1 MVTAFLHKTAQKADE
16 TLKTIS
22 THTIHIKNEAKN
34 QKTDML
40 VASYLPLCYNL
51 IRIN

>member
-1 MVTAFLHKTAQKADE
+1 MKQKNPNA
-16 TLKTIS
+16 
-22 THTIHIKNEAKN
+22 
-34 QKTDML
+34 DML